1 MNIVSVEGRGVFVIN
16 IFPVRPENQD
26 ALVACMRSGVSTSMP
41 GLVSAKLLK
50 SRDGKKVINHILW
63 ESREAFMQAMTQ
75 NPEIA
80 ATRQRVHEL
89 IEGPG
94 PDEYEIIDVK

>member
-1 MNIVSVEGRGVFVIN
+1 MNIVSAEGRGVFVIN

-26 ALVACMRSGVSTSMP
+26 ALVACMREGVSTNMP
-41 GLVSAKLLK
+41 GLLSVKLLK
-50 SRDGKKVINHILW
+50 SRDGTKVINHMLW
-63 ESREAFMQAMTQ
+63 ESREAFKQAMAE

-80 ATRQRVHEL
+80 STRRRVHEL
-89 IEGPG
+89 IEGAG

>member
-26 ALVACMRSGVSTSMP
+26 ALVTLMREGVSTDMP
-41 GLVSAKLLK
+41 GLLSVKLLK
-50 SRDGKKVINHILW
+50 SRDGKKVINHMLW
-63 ESREAFMQAMTQ
+63 ASREAFKQAMTE

-80 ATRQRVHEL
+80 ATRRRVHEL
-89 IEGPG
+89 IDGAG